1 MGRERS
7 AFHRGPELFPS
18 NEGRIHLRRPTL
30 SSHFSLA
37 IRRRTIHGRMRRQ
50 NEAAGRRTLRVGEEG
65 QQAR

>member
-30 SSHFSLA
+30 SLIFRLHLGGGPY
-37 IRRRTIHGRMRRQ
+37 IPDGRQ
-50 NEAAGRRTLRVGEEG
+50 LFHYYY
-65 QQAR
+65 